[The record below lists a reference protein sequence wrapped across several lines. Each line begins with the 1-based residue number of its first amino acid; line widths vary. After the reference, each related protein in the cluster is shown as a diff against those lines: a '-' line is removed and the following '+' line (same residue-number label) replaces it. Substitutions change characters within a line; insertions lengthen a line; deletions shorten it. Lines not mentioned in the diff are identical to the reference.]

1 MSFSTPILFI
11 IFNKIEETKK
21 VFEVI
26 RQQRPAQ
33 LFIAADGPRPT
44 KEGEKEKCDY
54 IKNWVVNNID
64 WPCVIKTL
72 FREQNVG
79 CGKGPSE
86 AVTWFFEHVQEGII
100 LEDDCLPNDTFF
112 GFCADLLDKYRD
124 DEQVSIV
131 SGNNFQLQQPMPLTA
146 DYYFS
151 VFPSSNGWA
160 TWRRSWQGFDYH
172 ITYWEKLDKKDFI
185 KFLFEDKEH
194 QQWWKQ
200 QFDWIH
206 RQKPDDMWDFQ
217 FHFLCMS
224 RRQLAV
230 MPKANLVKNIGYG
243 PDATHSQDP
252 DNYFANMPTYELN
265 FPLTHPER
273 IERNY
278 EADVFIQDMLFGR
291 EEVVSNFKKM
301 KRLIKR
307 LIKYTPR

>member
-1 MSFSTPILFI
+1 MYPIPILFI
-11 IFNKIEETKK
+11 IFNKIDETKR

-26 RQQRPAQ
+26 RQQRPAHF
-33 LFIAADGPRPT
+33 FIAADGPRPS

-54 IKNWVVNNID
+54 IKTWVVNNID
-64 WPCVIKTL
+64 WPCEVKTL

-79 CGKGPSE
+79 CGKGPSG
-86 AVTWFFEHVQEGII
+86 AISWFFEHVQEGII
-100 LEDDCLPNDTFF
+100 LEDDCLPNHTFF

-124 DEQVSIV
+124 DDRISIV
-131 SGNNFQLQQPMPLTA
+131 SGNNFQLQQPMPLTS

-160 TWRRSWQGFDYH
+160 TWKRSWQCFDYY
-172 ITYWEKLDKKDFI
+172 IIDWVKLEKKDFL

-200 QFDWIH
+200 KLDWIH
-206 RQKPDDMWDFQ
+206 RHKPNDMWDFQ
-217 FHFLCMS
+217 FHFLCMA

-252 DNYFANMPTYELN
+252 NNYFANMPTYELN
-265 FPLTHPER
+265 FPLIHPER

-291 EEVVSNFKKM
+291 AEVVSNFKKM

-307 LIKYTPR
+307 IIKYTPR